1 MASVQPANAMLSGLP
16 IPRMIWLARDI
27 NSEYTDFKEMCEL
40 IFRGLLGD
48 VMEERKVS
56 YLLLW
61 DEEKGQKLPKN
72 MEDLPTKTGK
82 NWITTAW
89 CKSGKS

>member
-1 MASVQPANAMLSGLP
+1 
-16 IPRMIWLARDI
+16 MIWLARDI
-27 NSEYTDFKEMCEL
+27 DSEYTDFKEMCEL

-61 DEEKGQKLPKN
+61 DEEKGQKFPKTWKLSN
-72 MEDLPTKTGK
+72 EDAEKTG
-82 NWITTAW
+82 
-89 CKSGKS
+89 